1 MPYGEIFI
9 KGKSKKTIYLT
20 TYICHPNLANDNLS
34 GILMLSNLVSYLK
47 SESKKNRLNFSF
59 CILFMSE
66 TIGSMLYIN
75 ENLDK
80 IKKISLQ
87 VMY

>member
-34 GILMLSNLVSYLK
+34 GILMLSNLVRHLK
-47 SESKKNRLNFSF
+47 SASKKINSI
-59 CILFMSE
+59 ILSVFY
-66 TIGSMLYIN
+66 LYP
-75 ENLDK
+75 K
-80 IKKISLQ
+80 R
-87 VMY
+87 